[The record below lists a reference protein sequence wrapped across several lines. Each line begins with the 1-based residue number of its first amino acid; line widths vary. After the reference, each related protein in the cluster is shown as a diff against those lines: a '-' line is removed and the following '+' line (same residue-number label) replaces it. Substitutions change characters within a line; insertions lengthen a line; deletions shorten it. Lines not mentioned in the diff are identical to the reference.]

1 MIVVSDSSALVVLF
15 RIGHGDVLPTLFK
28 QIVIPPEVACELA
41 FPNWPQSVQDF
52 IAAPPSWLEIRAATS
67 VEPIPSL
74 HAGEAAAISL
84 AQEIQADRLII
95 DEKCGRKAAT
105 ERHLPVIGTVGI
117 LEAAAER
124 GLLDWEQAFEK
135 VKLRTSGYVPSSST
149 SGSPCTAPV
158 SLGGNRSG
166 TVARHLNHEPIA
178 RCGQE
183 PLGDLSGLV
192 LRSDP

>member
-15 RIGHGDVLPTLFK
+15 RIGHGDVLPTLFQ

-67 VEPIPSL
+67 VEPIPYL
-74 HAGEAAAISL
+74 DAGEAAAISL
-84 AQEIQADRLII
+84 AQELQADRLII
-95 DEKCGRKAAT
+95 DEKRGRKAAA

-117 LEAAAER
+117 LEAAAAR
-124 GLLDWEQAFEK
+124 DSSTWNK
-135 VKLRTSGYVPSSST
+135 RSRRSNRRTSGYGPSSST
-149 SGSPCTAPV
+149 NGSPCTAPV
-158 SLGGNRSG
+158 SLAGNRSG

-178 RCGQE
+178 RCNQE
-183 PLGDLSGLV
+183 PLGDSSGLV
-192 LRSDP
+192 SSLKS